1 MGVSYDYF
9 PFPKETTM
17 TDFIQQFGLLFLIVV
32 VCSFIIKLLRQPIII
47 GYVISGIIFNI
58 YLVNA
63 NFNGEQIIILAEL
76 GITFLLF
83 LMGLEFDL
91 KSLKYLGKDIL
102 ITTTVQSI
110 AFFALGYVIGS
121 SFGFSRVA
129 SVYLAI
135 LFMFSSTLLVAK
147 WLEDKKETSTLH
159 GKITL
164 GTLIV
169 QDLFAI
175 IALTTLNVLQEKAI
189 VKIILAPFKGL
200 LLILL
205 GIFLARYILNRP
217 LRFAS
222 KYPELLFVFSLGVC
236 FLFVEIAPL
245 LGYSGTIGAFIAGVT
260 LANTIYKSDILGR
273 LKPLIVFFNM
283 LFFVGLGFQMN
294 FQINLRFIL
303 LVLLL
308 LGVGLIVKPFISY
321 FTFKRRGYDL
331 KSSFTSSIHL
341 AQFSEFGI
349 IIIAQGVFTGVIGKE
364 MTSIAITTVILSMIF
379 SSYFIKYDATIFA
392 VVEKQLRFIDR
403 FFRKRKIYNTVMERG
418 ANIIFF
424 GYYDLSKELYQKFDV
439 MGKKVVVIE
448 NDPENI
454 GLLKKENIPYLYHS
468 VSNPE
473 FFNHFSCEAA
483 ELVVSSL
490 MDVEE
495 NKSIIAHV
503 KKMNPQ
509 AAVIA
514 TAKNIRDSLA
524 LYEANAD
531 YVIYPMLVNEQH
543 VSVLLEDYTTDI
555 NKVIGKKIME
565 IARLKEREQK
575 QKQTV
580 EENKFLDIDN
590 FMEMTLLKEPLKVI
604 KKTFKGGKE

>member
-1 MGVSYDYF
+1 MA
-9 PFPKETTM
+9 
-17 TDFIQQFGLLFLIVV
+17 DFIQQFGLLFLIVV
-32 VCSFIIKLLRQPIII
+32 VCSYIIKLLRQPIII
-47 GYVISGIIFNI
+47 GYVISGLIFNF
-58 YLVNA
+58 YLVKD
-63 NFNGEQIIILAEL
+63 NFDSEQIIILAEL

-102 ITTTVQSI
+102 LSTTVQSI
-110 AFFALGYVIGS
+110 AFFSLGYFIGS
-121 SFGFSRVA
+121 SFGFSQTA
-129 SVYLAI
+129 CVYLAI

-147 WLEDKKETSTLH
+147 WLEDKKETTTLH

-164 GTLIV
+164 GTLII
-169 QDLFAI
+169 QDVFAI
-175 IALTTLNVLQEKAI
+175 VALTVLNVLQEKAMIQI
-189 VKIILAPFKGL
+189 VLAPFKGL

-205 GIFLARYILNRP
+205 GILLARYILNRP

-222 KYPELLFVFSLGVC
+222 KYPELLFVFSLGIC
-236 FLFVEIAPL
+236 FLFVEVAPL

-260 LANTIYKSDILGR
+260 LANTIYKNDILVR
-273 LKPLIVFFNM
+273 LKPLIIFFNM
-283 LFFVGLGFQMN
+283 LFFVGLGFQMD
-294 FQINLRFIL
+294 FELNLPFIL

-308 LGVGLIVKPFISY
+308 LGVCFIVKPLISY
-321 FTFKRRGYDL
+321 LTFKNRGYDL
-331 KSSFTSSIHL
+331 KSSFMSSIHL

-349 IIIAQGVFTGVIGKE
+349 IIIGQGVFTGVIGKE
-364 MTSIAITTVILSMIF
+364 MTSIAITTVILSMII
-379 SSYFIKYDATIFA
+379 SSYFIKYDRNIFA
-392 VVEKQLRFIDR
+392 LVEKQLRFIDR
-403 FFRKRKIYNTVMERG
+403 FFRKRKIHNTVMERG

-424 GYYDLSKELYQKFDV
+424 GYYDLSKELYGKFEV

-454 GLLKKENIPYLYHS
+454 ELLKKENIPYLYHS
-468 VSNPE
+468 ASNPE
-473 FFNHFSCEAA
+473 FFNHFQCDAA

-490 MDVEE
+490 LDLDE
-495 NKSIIAHV
+495 NRSIIEHV
-503 KKMNPQ
+503 KKMNSQ
-509 AAVIA
+509 AVVIA

-531 YVIYPMLVNEQH
+531 YVIYPMSINEQH

-604 KKTFKGGKE
+604 KKTFRGKE